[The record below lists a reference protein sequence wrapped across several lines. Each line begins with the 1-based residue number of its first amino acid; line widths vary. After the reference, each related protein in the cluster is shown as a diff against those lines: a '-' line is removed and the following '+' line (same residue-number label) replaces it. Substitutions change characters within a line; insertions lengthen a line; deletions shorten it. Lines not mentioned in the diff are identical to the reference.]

1 MTVEVTGVELTNPV
15 LLASGILGS
24 TGASL
29 ERAMR
34 AGAGGVVTKS
44 VGPKEREGHPGPNV
58 FVDDSGE
65 YALNAVGLSNPS
77 TRFADEV
84 EDVEGPT
91 VVSVFGG
98 TAEEFADVARAL
110 EPHADAFELNVSCP
124 HAEGYGVAIGA
135 DPELTRRVTAAVSE
149 AVEPPVW
156 VKMTPDVADVTEIGV
171 AAQEGG
177 ASAVV
182 ATNTLSAMAIDVE
195 SGRPILGN
203 VHGGL
208 SGSALKPVAVRCVYD
223 LYKALDVPVVGVGGV
238 SSPEDAVEYMLAGAS
253 AVEVGTAVWDGGV
266 EILGEIAEGV
276 EEYKERKGL
285 SHDELV
291 GRAHELAAKD
301 SQGADGERDM
311 DDAREDEP

>member
-1 MTVEVTGVELTNPV
+1 MPVELSGVELTNPV

-29 ERAMR
+29 NRAFR

-44 VGPKEREGHPGPNV
+44 VGPREREGHPGPNV
-58 FVDDSGE
+58 FVDDSEE

-77 TRFADEV
+77 DAFTDEV
-84 EDVEGPT
+84 SKVEGPT
-91 VVSVFGG
+91 VVSIFGG
-98 TAEEFADVARAL
+98 TADEFADVARTF

-135 DPELTRRVTAAVSE
+135 DPQLTYDVTE
-149 AVEPPVW
+149 AVVEAVDVPVW

-171 AAQEGG
+171 AAQDGG

-203 VHGGL
+203 VHGGM

-223 LYKALDVPVVGVGGV
+223 LYDALDVPVVGVGGI

-253 AVEVGTAVWDGGV
+253 AVEVGTAVWEGIEV
-266 EILGEIAEGV
+266 LGEIADGIEA
-276 EEYKERKGL
+276 YKERKGL

-291 GRAHELAAKD
+291 GRAHELAPKD
-301 SQGADGERDM
+301 EGGDGG
-311 DDAREDEP
+311 DA

>member
-1 MTVEVTGVELTNPV
+1 MSVELTGIELKDPV

-29 ERAMR
+29 NRALR

-44 VGPKEREGHPGPNV
+44 IGSRQREGHPRPNV
-58 FVDDSGE
+58 FVDDSEE

-77 TRFADEV
+77 EAFTDEV
-84 EDVEGPT
+84 EKVDGPT

-98 TAEEFADVARAL
+98 TAEEFADVARTF
-110 EPHADAFELNVSCP
+110 EPYADAFELNVSCP
-124 HAEGYGVAIGA
+124 HAEGYGVDIGA
-135 DPELTRRVTAAVSE
+135 DPELTRGVTE
-149 AVEPPVW
+149 AVVGAVDVPVW
-156 VKMTPDVADVTEIGV
+156 VKLTPDVSDVTEIGL

-182 ATNTLSAMAIDVE
+182 ATNTLSAMAVDVE

-203 VHGGL
+203 VHGGM

-223 LYKALDVPVVGVGGV
+223 LYDALDVPIVGVGGV

-253 AVEVGTAVWDGGV
+253 AVEVGTAVWEGIDV
-266 EILGEIAEGV
+266 LGEIAEGI
-276 EEYKERKGL
+276 EDYKERKNL
-285 SHDELV
+285 THDELV
-291 GRAHELAAKD
+291 GRAHELAPKED
-301 SQGADGERDM
+301 DEREADDTRG
-311 DDAREDEP
+311 DET

>member
-1 MTVEVTGVELTNPV
+1 MTVEVSDVELKNPV

-29 ERAMR
+29 NRALR

-44 VGPKEREGHPGPNV
+44 IGSRQREGHPGPNV
-58 FVDDSGE
+58 FVDDSEE

-77 TRFADEV
+77 EAFTDEV
-84 EDVEGPT
+84 EKVDGPT

-98 TAEEFADVARAL
+98 TADEFAEMARTF
-110 EPHADAFELNVSCP
+110 EPYADAFELNVSCP
-124 HAEGYGVAIGA
+124 HAEGYGVAIGS
-135 DPELTRRVTAAVSE
+135 DPELTRGVTE
-149 AVEPPVW
+149 AVVGAVDVPVW
-156 VKMTPDVADVTEIGV
+156 VKLTPDVADVTGIGR

-177 ASAVV
+177 ADAIV

-223 LYKALDVPVVGVGGV
+223 LYEALDVPVVGVGGV
-238 SSPEDAVEYMLAGAS
+238 SSPEDAVEYMLAGAT
-253 AVEVGTAVWDGGV
+253 AVEVGTAVWDGGIEV
-266 EILGEIAEGV
+266 LGEIADGI
-276 EEYKERKGL
+276 EEYKERKNL

-301 SQGADGERDM
+301 ANEERDM
-311 DDAREDEP
+311 DDSREDEP

>member
-1 MTVEVTGVELTNPV
+1 MTVELSGVELTNPV

-29 ERAMR
+29 SRALR

-44 VGPKEREGHPGPNV
+44 VGPRPREGHPGPNV
-58 FVDDSGE
+58 FVEDSGE

-77 TRFADEV
+77 DGFTDEV
-84 EDVEGPT
+84 EKVDGTT

-98 TAEEFADVARAL
+98 TADEFADVARTF
-110 EPHADAFELNVSCP
+110 EPYADAFELNVSCP

-135 DPELTRRVTAAVSE
+135 DPELTHGVTE
-149 AVEPPVW
+149 AVVDAVDAPVW
-156 VKMTPDVADVTEIGV
+156 VKMTPDVADVTEIGI

-182 ATNTLSAMAIDVE
+182 ATNTLSALAIDVE

-203 VHGGL
+203 THGGM

-223 LYKALDVPVVGVGGV
+223 LYDALDVPVVGVGGI

-266 EILGEIAEGV
+266 ELLGEIAEGV
-276 EEYKERKGL
+276 DEYKKRKSL
-285 SHDELV
+285 THDELV
-291 GRAHELAAKD
+291 GRAHELAPK
-301 SQGADGERDM
+301 E
-311 DDAREDEP
+311 DDAVGTNGDMEGNG

>member
-1 MTVEVTGVELTNPV
+1 MTVDVADVELTNPV

-29 ERAMR
+29 NRALR
-34 AGAGGVVTKS
+34 EGAGGVVTKS
-44 VGPKEREGHPGPNV
+44 VGPREREGHPGPNV
-58 FVDDSGE
+58 FVDDSEE
-65 YALNAVGLSNPS
+65 YALNAVGLSNAS
-77 TRFADEV
+77 DAFTEEAEKVDG
-84 EDVEGPT
+84 EGPT
-91 VVSVFGG
+91 VVSIFGG
-98 TAEEFADVARAL
+98 TAEEFADVARSF
-110 EPHADAFELNVSCP
+110 EEHADAFELNVSCP

-135 DPELTRRVTAAVSE
+135 DPELTRGVTDAVSE
-149 AVEPPVW
+149 AVDVPVW
-156 VKMTPDVADVTEIGV
+156 VKMTPDVADITSVGR

-223 LYKALDVPVVGVGGV
+223 LYEALDVPVVGVGGV
-238 SSPEDAVEYMLAGAS
+238 SSAEDAVEYMLAGAS

-266 EILGEIAEGV
+266 EVLGGIAEGI
-276 EEYKERKGL
+276 EEYKERKEL

-291 GRAHELAAKD
+291 GRAHELTAKD
-301 SQGADGERDM
+301 SEKERDV
-311 DDAREDEP
+311 DDPQEDEP

>member
-1 MTVEVTGVELTNPV
+1 MRVDVAGVELTDPV

-29 ERAMR
+29 NRAFR
-34 AGAGGVVTKS
+34 EGAGGVVTKS
-44 VGPKEREGHPGPNV
+44 VGPREREGHPGPNV
-58 FVDDSGE
+58 FVDDSEE
-65 YALNAVGLSNPS
+65 YALNAVGLSNAS
-77 TRFADEV
+77 DGFTEEV
-84 EDVEGPT
+84 ERVEGQCPT

-98 TAEEFADVARAL
+98 TAEEFAGVARTF
-110 EPHADAFELNVSCP
+110 EPYADAFELNVSCP

-149 AVEPPVW
+149 AVGVPVW

-177 ASAVV
+177 ADAVV
-182 ATNTLSAMAIDVE
+182 ATNTLSAMAIDTE

-223 LYKALDVPVVGVGGV
+223 LYEALDVPVVGVGGV
-238 SSPEDAVEYMLAGAS
+238 SSAEDAVEYMLAGAS

-266 EILGEIAEGV
+266 EVLGGIADGI
-276 EEYKERKGL
+276 EEYKKRKGL

-291 GRAHELAAKD
+291 GRAHELEAKD
-301 SQGADGERDM
+301 AERERDV
-311 DDAREDEP
+311 DDPQGDE

>member
-1 MTVEVTGVELTNPV
+1 MSVEVSDVELTNPV

-29 ERAMR
+29 NRAFR

-44 VGPKEREGHPGPNV
+44 VGPREREGHPGPNV
-58 FVDDSGE
+58 FLDDSEE
-65 YALNAVGLSNPS
+65 YALNAVGLSNAS
-77 TRFADEV
+77 DAFTEEAEK
-84 EDVEGPT
+84 VEGPT
-91 VVSVFGG
+91 VVSIFGG
-98 TAEEFADVARAL
+98 TADEFAEVACTF

-135 DPELTRRVTAAVSE
+135 DPELTRRVTGAVSE
-149 AVEPPVW
+149 AVDVPVW

-171 AAQEGG
+171 AAQDGG

-223 LYKALDVPVVGVGGV
+223 LYDALDVPIIGVGGV
-238 SSPEDAVEYMLAGAS
+238 SSPEDAIEYMLAGAT
-253 AVEVGTAVWDGGV
+253 AVEVGTAVWDGIEV
-266 EILGEIAEGV
+266 LGEIADGIED
-276 EEYKERKGL
+276 YKERKEF

-291 GRAHELAAKD
+291 GRAHELAAKEKDD
-301 SQGADGERDM
+301 S
-311 DDAREDEP
+311 

>member
-1 MTVEVTGVELTNPV
+1 MNVKVSGVEFEAPV

-29 ERAMR
+29 NRALR

-44 VGPKEREGHPGPNV
+44 VGPRERTGHPGPNV
-58 FVDDSGE
+58 FVDDSEE

-77 TRFADEV
+77 DAFTDEV
-84 EDVEGPT
+84 EKVDGPT

-98 TAEEFADVARAL
+98 TADEFAEVARTFA
-110 EPHADAFELNVSCP
+110 PYADAFELNVSCP

-135 DPELTRRVTAAVSE
+135 DPELTHDVTVAVDD
-149 AVEPPVW
+149 AVDVPVW
-156 VKMTPDVADVTEIGV
+156 VKMTPDVTDVTEIGV

-177 ASAVV
+177 ADAVV

-203 VHGGL
+203 VHGGM

-223 LYKALDVPVVGVGGV
+223 LYEALDVPVVGVGGI
-238 SSPEDAVEYMLAGAS
+238 SSAEDAVEYMLAGAT
-253 AVEVGTAVWDGGV
+253 AVEVGTAVWEGIDV
-266 EILGEIAEGV
+266 LGDIAEGV
-276 EEYKERKGL
+276 EEYKRTNDL
-285 SHDELV
+285 SHEELV
-291 GRAHELAAKD
+291 GRAHELAPK
-301 SQGADGERDM
+301 E
-311 DDAREDEP
+311 EE

>member
-1 MTVEVTGVELTNPV
+1 MSVEVSDVELTNPV

-29 ERAMR
+29 NRAFR

-44 VGPKEREGHPGPNV
+44 VGPREREGHPGPNV
-58 FVDDSGE
+58 FLDDSEE
-65 YALNAVGLSNPS
+65 YALNAVGLSNAS
-77 TRFADEV
+77 DAFTEEAEK
-84 EDVEGPT
+84 VEGPT
-91 VVSVFGG
+91 VVSIFGG
-98 TAEEFADVARAL
+98 TADEFAEVARTF

-135 DPELTRRVTAAVSE
+135 DPELTRRVTGAVSE
-149 AVEPPVW
+149 AVDVPVW

-171 AAQEGG
+171 AAQDGG

-223 LYKALDVPVVGVGGV
+223 LYDALDVPIIGVGGV
-238 SSPEDAVEYMLAGAS
+238 SSPEDAIEYMLAGAS
-253 AVEVGTAVWDGGV
+253 AVEVGTAVWDGLEV
-266 EILGEIAEGV
+266 LGEIADGIED
-276 EEYKERKGL
+276 YKERKEL

-291 GRAHELAAKD
+291 GRAHELAAK
-301 SQGADGERDM
+301 ERG
-311 DDAREDEP
+311 DER